1 MNLVN
6 INNVSV
12 LMVFV
17 EGLIS
22 FFSPCVV
29 PLLPLYIGYLSGN
42 ATSVNEAGETIYERK
57 KVLFQTIC
65 FVLGISC
72 SFIILGLAFTSFGKL
87 LAGYQSAFQ
96 IVAGI
101 LIIVLGL
108 FQLGIFKI
116 GFMNQEYRL
125 PFKINANKM
134 NPLVAFV
141 LGFLFSFTWTPCV
154 GPALSSILLLVSTS
168 QTGIL
173 FVLLYALGFV
183 LPFLLLGLF
192 TTQVLNFLKKNK
204 NLIPTIVKIGAVI
217 LICIGVYST
226 YQGIVSS
233 SKTQGNTTDGK
244 IVMPN
249 VMLKDVDGNLY
260 QMEDYKGKPLIVS
273 FMTTW
278 CQYCKQEMAVFE
290 EINVNRDDVQ
300 IITILVVRDETKE
313 EVQQFIDN
321 YGGTFPILID
331 VNGEVAVEFG
341 VSSYPKS
348 FVVSKEFEVLGYIPG
363 YLPIEEFEK
372 IIIDITS

>member
-173 FVLLYALGFV
+173 FVLVYALGFV

-290 EINVNRDDVQ
+290 EINQSSDVQ

-348 FVVSKEFEVLGYIPG
+348 FVVSKDFEVLGYIPG

>member
-154 GPALSSILLLVSTS
+154 GPALSSILLLVSSS

-173 FVLLYALGFV
+173 FVLVYALGFV
-183 LPFLLLGLF
+183 IPFLLLGLF

-233 SKTQGNTTDGK
+233 NAQSNTTDGT

-290 EINVNRDDVQ
+290 EINQSRDDVQ

-348 FVVSKEFEVLGYIPG
+348 FVVSKDFEVLGYIPG

>member
-173 FVLLYALGFV
+173 FVLVYALGFV